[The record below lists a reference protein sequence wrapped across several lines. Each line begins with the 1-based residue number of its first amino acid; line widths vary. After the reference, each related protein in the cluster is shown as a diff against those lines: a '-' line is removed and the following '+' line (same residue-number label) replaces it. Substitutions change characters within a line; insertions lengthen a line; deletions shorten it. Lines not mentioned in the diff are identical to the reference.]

1 MVKRRSLVG
10 LVKDLHALGRPA
22 RSAPV
27 MIVSLGLLAALFEGL
42 GLILFIPLI
51 QSLGVAPRMDGV
63 LERIL
68 AVVLEPI
75 PQAQRTVWLVA
86 LVFVLILLKNL
97 TNFAN
102 TAVTKAM
109 EGDVAHRLRT
119 RIFEQVLASCIDFCS
134 TRKRSDIAT
143 TLSTNSWKAATA
155 LSLFYSMVVA
165 LVTFVIFMAL
175 MAMISPLL
183 TMCTIIFLIVIATG
197 IRSLSRYADSIGQ
210 AVVKENKAFGHRMW
224 ESVNSL
230 QFIRTFSR
238 ERYERD
244 RFAAASWNMRRRL
257 LSLDLLWALPSGI
270 SELAIVALIG
280 TLILFTAPAGV
291 GFAALAAFLS
301 LLYRLQGPAR
311 VLMQDKVALDG
322 MAPMIDDVAELLEE
336 SRLPFVEDGTAEPPA
351 RGAGITFANVSFR
364 YAPDEP
370 WALQNVSLT
379 IPAGKTTAIIGQSGA
394 GKSTMLALL
403 LRFHDPQQGQIL
415 VGGVPLRSLRLAKW
429 RGRLAIMSQEVNLF
443 HDTIDANIGYGRE
456 NATRE
461 DIVAAASVANA
472 DAFIAR
478 LPEGYDT
485 VVGDQG
491 LRLSGGQRQRVA
503 LARTVLRDPDIL
515 LLDEP
520 TNALDIES
528 ERAFQ
533 HALQRYS
540 HQRTVVVVAHRLSTV
555 RDADQII
562 VMEGGKVVEA
572 GPPDKLLHADGRF
585 AQMLGLH
592 GGRDPVGEEAANAV
606 QDH

>member
-1 MVKRRSLVG
+1 MKRRTLVG
-10 LVKDLHALGRPA
+10 LVKDLHAVGRPA
-22 RSAPV
+22 RWAPV
-27 MIVSLGLLAALFEGL
+27 AIVILGLLAALFEGL

-51 QSLGVAPRMDGV
+51 QSLGVTPRTDGV
-63 LERIL
+63 LERAL
-68 AVVLEPI
+68 AVVLQPI
-75 PQAQRTVWLVA
+75 PQSDRTAWLVG
-86 LVFVLILLKNL
+86 LVFVLILLKNV

-102 TAVTKAM
+102 TAVTKTM

-119 RIFEQVLASCIDFCS
+119 RIFDQVLSSCIDFSS

-143 TLSTNSWKAATA
+143 TLSNNSWKAANA
-155 LSLFYSMVVA
+155 LSLFYSMATA
-165 LVTFVIFMAL
+165 LVTFVIFMTL
-175 MAMISPLL
+175 MAVISPFL
-183 TMCTIIFLIVIATG
+183 TILTILFLIVIATG
-197 IRSLSRYADSIGQ
+197 IRSLSRYADTIGQ
-210 AVVKENKAFGHRMW
+210 AVVTENKAFGHRMW

-238 ERYERD
+238 EGYERG
-244 RFAAASWNMRRRL
+244 RFAAASDTMRNRL

-280 TLILFTAPAGV
+280 MLILFAGGAGV

-311 VLMQDKVALDG
+311 ILMQDKVALDG
-322 MAPMIDDVAELLEE
+322 MAPMIDDVADLLEE
-336 SRLPFVEDGTAEPPA
+336 SRQPFLEEGTAEPLPV
-351 RGAGITFANVSFR
+351 RSGITFADVSFR
-364 YAPDEP
+364 YAPHEP
-370 WALQNVSLT
+370 WALRNVSLT
-379 IPAGKTTAIIGQSGA
+379 IPAGRTTAIIGASGA

-403 LRFHDPQQGQIL
+403 LRFRDPQQGQVL
-415 VGGVPLRSLRLAKW
+415 VDGVPLTSFRLAKW
-429 RGRLAIMSQEVNLF
+429 RGRLALMSQEVVLF

-456 NATRE
+456 EATRE
-461 DIVAAASVANA
+461 EIIAAARIAHA
-472 DAFIAR
+472 DGFIAR

-485 VVGDQG
+485 IVGDSG

-533 HALQRYS
+533 QALQRYS
-540 HQRTVVVVAHRLSTV
+540 HQRTVVVVAHRLSTI
-555 RDADQII
+555 RDADQVI
-562 VMEGGKVVEA
+562 VMEGGKVAEM
-572 GPPDKLLHADGRF
+572 GPPDQLLRADGRF
-585 AQMLGLH
+585 ARMIGLQ
-592 GGRDPVGEEAANAV
+592 GGRDTARGEAADAI